1 MRARADGMLIFDD
14 DMSEVID
21 RLLNVEGIKKFYIT
35 GKRRTWIRRVGDEGL
50 RDGLMA
56 LSERQIT
63 IIEALVFDRKSPLD
77 VRADMGLSVKEIRIE
92 IREIHHILLDA
103 M

>member
-50 RDGLMA
+50 RDW
-56 LSERQIT
+56 
-63 IIEALVFDRKSPLD
+63 LD
-77 VRADMGLSVKEIRIE
+77 GSF
-92 IREIHHILLDA
+92 
-103 M
+103 